1 MVLALFTK
9 SMAVLFMGLSLKF
22 YQLPNKQNHGT
33 SLCVGGD
40 IIIKAN
46 GDGGEEKELE
56 NLTSTF

>member
-1 MVLALFTK
+1 
-9 SMAVLFMGLSLKF
+9 MAVLFMGLSLKF
-22 YQLPNKQNHGT
+22 YQLPNKPIHGT

-46 GDGGEEKELE
+46 GEEKELE

>member
-1 MVLALFTK
+1 
-9 SMAVLFMGLSLKF
+9 MAVLFMGLSLKF
-22 YQLPNKQNHGT
+22 YQLPNKPNHGT

-46 GDGGEEKELE
+46 GDGGGEKELE